1 MCFYNIFLSF
11 DDKKQGTRI
20 TISTT
25 CDYQFQSGDREEI
38 TLNSTIVNSGVCT
51 LTEDSNLLNPP
62 GNCMSKVNSKN
73 TRTRCK
79 HISHLVIVFLL
90 LTLNRLGRS

>member
-25 CDYQFQSGDREEI
+25 CDYQFQSGDRI